1 MAANPEMREIER
13 RKLNITEGLILAAL
27 VGLATLIF
35 RLNDSVT
42 RLQVAAEG
50 TNRQL
55 AALQVQLADVP
66 ALAQRVSRLEVQMDA
81 TRDQVKELQG
91 MKGLK

>member
-42 RLQVAAEG
+42 RLQVAAES

-55 AALQVQLADVP
+55 AALQMQLADVP

-81 TRDQVKELQG
+81 TKDQVKELQG

>member
-35 RLNDSVT
+35 RLNDAVT
-42 RLQVAAEG
+42 RLQVAAET

-55 AALQVQLADVP
+55 IALQTQLADVP
-66 ALAQRVSRLEVQMDA
+66 ALSQRVSRNEVKIEALEESQ
-81 TRDQVKELQG
+81 RELRG
-91 MKGLK
+91 MRGLK